1 MKKLTLYPGSKN
13 HANQEKGGW
22 GGQWKAHPKIKLPGL
37 ISPAQN
43 SKQLVQSS
51 F

>member
-1 MKKLTLYPGSKN
+1 MKAITCTHTITY
-13 HANQEKGGW
+13 ANQEKGGW
-22 GGQWKAHPKIKLPGL
+22 GGQWKAHPKVKLPGL